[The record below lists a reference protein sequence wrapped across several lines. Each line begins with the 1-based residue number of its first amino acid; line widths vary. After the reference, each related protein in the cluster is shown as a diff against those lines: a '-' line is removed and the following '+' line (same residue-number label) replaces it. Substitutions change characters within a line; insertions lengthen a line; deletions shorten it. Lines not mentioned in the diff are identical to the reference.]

1 MHRAIVGLGANL
13 GDRLATIRTAAS
25 ALGASDGVAITRAS
39 KLYAT
44 APLGPPQ
51 PDFLNAA
58 VLVNTTLEPEALL
71 DVLLSV
77 EANLGR
83 VRHERWGPRTIDLDL
98 LWMDDLRVETPRL
111 VVPHPGLYERPFALG
126 PLVDVLPEAAW
137 AEARLARLGGP
148 PAVFMAEWLP

>member
-13 GDRLATIRTAAS
+13 GDRLATIRAAAS
-25 ALGASDGVAITRAS
+25 ALGASPGVGLVRAS

-58 VLVNTTLEPEALL
+58 VLVNTTLDPEALL
-71 DVLLSV
+71 DALLAV
-77 EANLGR
+77 EASLGR

-98 LWMDDLRVETPRL
+98 LWMDEIRVETPRL
-111 VVPHPGLYERPFALG
+111 VVPHPGLLERSFALG
-126 PLVDVLPEAAW
+126 PLVDLLPEAAW
-137 AEARLARLGGP
+137 AGTRLTELGGP
-148 PAVFMAEWLP
+148 PAIFMAEWLP